1 MEKSDIKAL
10 TFDLFGTILDLGG
23 SLTPYIAEFLK
34 AKGADVSADRFWDQ
48 WRARQRIEQYQDTLV
63 MLGHSG
69 YLETVRRAFV
79 YTLNLNGIQTS
90 GEEVQDFMGAW
101 DKLSPFPEVL
111 PALERLKSRYQLV
124 ILSNG
129 DPHFLDHLAKNRVR
143 WDFDDII
150 SVTDVG
156 AFKPH
161 PAVYRYA
168 AIRRLRLDVSE
179 CLMVSANSFDVMGA
193 KVCGYKSA
201 FVNRYELPYEDSP
214 YLPDVTVAD
223 FTELADVLWLVDWFI
238 GSVSPTR
245 HEYIREVRKWVKRR
259 LEACKGLIYVRYGLM
274 KHLISQGGLRTIS
287 MS

>member
-1 MEKSDIKAL
+1 MERSDIKAL

-23 SLTPYIAEFLK
+23 SLTPYIAEFLR

-79 YTLNLNGIQTS
+79 YVLNLNGIQAS
-90 GEEVQDFMGAW
+90 SDEVKDFMPAW
-101 DKLSPFPEVL
+101 DMLSPFIEVL
-111 PALERLKSRYQLV
+111 PALERLKSHYQLV

-168 AIRRLRLDVSE
+168 AISRLRLKVEE

-193 KVCGYKSA
+193 KVCGYKAA
-201 FVNRYELPYEDSP
+201 FVNRYGLPYEDSP

-223 FTELADVLWLVDWFI
+223 FTELAEELV
-238 GSVSPTR
+238 G
-245 HEYIREVRKWVKRR
+245 
-259 LEACKGLIYVRYGLM
+259 
-274 KHLISQGGLRTIS
+274 
-287 MS
+287 

>member
-1 MEKSDIKAL
+1 MERSGIKAL
-10 TFDLFGTILDLGG
+10 TFDLFGTILDLGE
-23 SLTPYIAEFLK
+23 SLTPYIGEFLE

-90 GEEVQDFMGAW
+90 SDEVKDFMGAW
-101 DKLSPFPEVL
+101 DKLSPFPEVI

-168 AIRRLRLDVSE
+168 AISRLRLKVEE

-193 KVCGYKSA
+193 KVCGYKAA
-201 FVNRYELPYEDSP
+201 FVNRYGLPYEDSP

-223 FTELADVLWLVDWFI
+223 FTELADEFVD
-238 GSVSPTR
+238 
-245 HEYIREVRKWVKRR
+245 
-259 LEACKGLIYVRYGLM
+259 
-274 KHLISQGGLRTIS
+274 
-287 MS
+287 